1 MFLSKGQLRFLWSRR
16 VSMVRWGVPL
26 ISCAILVGAAGLV
39 KVIAQAPAPVFI
51 AGDQPVTEDQVRNKL
66 QSEGWTNVQTMHE
79 GQYIQATGMR
89 DGQAQKVIVDSR
101 TGRLRSQ
108 MDDDDDD

>member
-1 MFLSKGQLRFLWSRR
+1 
-16 VSMVRWGVPL
+16 MVRWVVPL

-79 GQYIQATGMR
+79 GQYIHATGMR